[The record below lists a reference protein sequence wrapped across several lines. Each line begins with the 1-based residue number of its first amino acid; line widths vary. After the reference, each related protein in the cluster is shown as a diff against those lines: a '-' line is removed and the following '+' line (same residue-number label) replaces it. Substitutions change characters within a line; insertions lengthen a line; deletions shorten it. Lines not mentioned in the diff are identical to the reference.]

1 LSRVTVAIAG
11 AMTLLAVALTPAAA
25 QADPAINCV
34 DNKPAVGFSFT
45 CDAPLAVPPDGTAYP
60 LPDGRAFFIG
70 FPPPDGYST
79 LSLTSFN
86 VPGSQCSVDVP
97 VNPGGDTLACS
108 SPVAAGQTVS
118 GTVSWKIGFSPRVP
132 LSDCVI
138 TALDGYARD
147 PGPYG
152 EFDRRIPT
160 FPLQVCRSPS
170 PPDAAA
176 PHKKCKKKH
185 KRSAVNAK
193 KKKCKKA
200 KR

>member
-11 AMTLLAVALTPAAA
+11 AMTLLAVGLTPAAA
-25 QADPAINCV
+25 HADPAVNCV

-45 CDAPLAVPPDGTAYP
+45 CDAALAVPPSGTAYP

-70 FPPPDGYST
+70 FVPPDGYST

-97 VNPGGDTLACS
+97 VNPSADTLACS
-108 SPVAAGQTVS
+108 SPVAANQTVS
-118 GTVSWKIGFSPRVP
+118 GTVTWKIGFSPRVP
-132 LSDCVI
+132 LSDCQI

-147 PGPYG
+147 PGPQG

-176 PHKKCKKKH
+176 SHRKCKRKH
-185 KRSAVNAK
+185 KRSAVSAK
-193 KKKCKKA
+193 KNKCKKA

>member
-11 AMTLLAVALTPAAA
+11 AMSLLAVALTPAAA

-45 CDAPLAVPPDGTAYP
+45 CDAALAVPPAGTAYP

-108 SPVAAGQTVS
+108 SPIAAGQTVS

-138 TALDGYARD
+138 TALDGYVRD
-147 PGPYG
+147 PGPGG

-170 PPDAAA
+170 PPDAATA
-176 PHKKCKKKH
+176 RKKCKRKH
-185 KRSAVNAK
+185 KRSAVSAK
-193 KKKCKKA
+193 KKRCKKA

>member
-11 AMTLLAVALTPAAA
+11 AMTLLAVGLTPAAA
-25 QADPAINCV
+25 QADPAVNCV

-45 CDAPLAVPPDGTAYP
+45 CDAALAVPPDGTTYP
-60 LPDGRAFFIG
+60 LPGGRSFFIG

-86 VPGSQCSVDVP
+86 VPASQCSVDVP

-108 SPVAAGQTVS
+108 SPIGAGQTVS
-118 GTVSWKIGFSPRVP
+118 GTVTWKIGFNPRVP
-132 LSDCVI
+132 LSDCVT

-147 PGPYG
+147 PGPQG

-170 PPDAAA
+170 PPDAGA
-176 PHKKCKKKH
+176 PQKKCKRKH
-185 KRSAVNAK
+185 KRSAVSA

>member
-1 LSRVTVAIAG
+1 MSRVTGAIAG
-11 AMTLLAVALTPAAA
+11 SMTLLAVAMTPTAA
-25 QADPAINCV
+25 QADPTINCV

-45 CDAPLAVPPDGTAYP
+45 CDAALAVPPDGTTYP
-60 LPDGRAFFIG
+60 LPGGRAFFIW
-70 FPPPDGYST
+70 FVPPDGYST

-97 VNPGGDTLACS
+97 VNPGADTLACS
-108 SPVAAGQTVS
+108 SPIGAGQTVS
-118 GTVSWKIGFSPRVP
+118 GTVTWKIGFSPRVP
-132 LSDCVI
+132 LSDCETTV
-138 TALDGYARD
+138 LGGYARD
-147 PGPYG
+147 PGPGG
-152 EFDRRIPT
+152 EFDRRIPD

-176 PHKKCKKKH
+176 PHKRCKRKH
-185 KRSAVNAK
+185 KRGAVSAK

>member
-1 LSRVTVAIAG
+1 
-11 AMTLLAVALTPAAA
+11 MTLLAVALTPAAA

-45 CDAPLAVPPDGTAYP
+45 CDAALAVPPDGTAYP

-70 FPPPDGYST
+70 FVPPDGYST

-97 VNPGGDTLACS
+97 VNPGADTLACS
-108 SPVAAGQTVS
+108 SPIAAHQTVS

-132 LSDCVI
+132 LFDCQV

-176 PHKKCKKKH
+176 PHKKCKRKH
-185 KRSAVNAK
+185 KRSAVSAK

>member
-45 CDAPLAVPPDGTAYP
+45 CDAALAVPPDGTTYP
-60 LPDGRAFFIG
+60 LPGGRSFFIG

-86 VPGSQCSVDVP
+86 VPASQCSVDVP

-108 SPVAAGQTVS
+108 SPIGAGQTVS
-118 GTVSWKIGFSPRVP
+118 GTVTWKIGFNPRVP
-132 LSDCVI
+132 LSDCVT

-147 PGPYG
+147 PGPQG

-176 PHKKCKKKH
+176 PQKKCKRKH
-185 KRSAVNAK
+185 KRGAVSAK